1 MKELTKEQQ
10 HLDYLVSEFYKLS
23 EIEQKN
29 LDDIILQ
36 YRKDPKHFEHIVNNI
51 KIRLETLKKAIQNPF
66 FGRII
71 FDNEEKNITNDIYI
85 GRVGVQDENNQILVV
100 DWRAPISSL
109 YYDGELG
116 KTSYEV
122 LGNTISGYLRLKR
135 QFEIENHLIKNYYD
149 IDIVANDQL
158 LQSYLGVNNDKRLKN
173 IVATIQKEQN
183 DIVRKPINT
192 NLIIQGVAGCGK
204 TTVALHRIA
213 YLAYNYKNTIR
224 PSQYMVIGPNKVFM
238 DYIKTVLPDL
248 DVNDVCQQTFEDFA
262 IKYINTDYSII
273 SNKNLYDTNNIRKIK
288 SSLVF
293 RDMLDSYINDF
304 ISSIVDKDLV
314 IKNFKVVD
322 QNVIKN
328 HFDQFLLT
336 SPTLANVVEKTINQ
350 VNNYINE
357 NLGNILSRLS
367 DETYIL
373 LKNEVDPNKREE
385 IKKRHHYIKRE
396 IEQRSKANVKKL
408 FSKANKDVIRIY
420 EDFLKNIAQ
429 YDNNH
434 LVNIEILKKET
445 LATLKNK
452 QLEFEDLSPLMY
464 ISYRIKQN
472 NFSNFRHVVIDE
484 AQDLGQFNFFILK
497 QILNNATFSM
507 YGDLAQ
513 SIYDYRSID
522 SWDEV
527 KKIFDDSCEI
537 INLNKSYRTT
547 DEIMKA
553 ADLILERLD
562 LDKSEDVIRHGDNV
576 SINNVST
583 DDMPAYIIGKVEEF
597 KKKGYKSIAIISKN
611 DLQTKYI
618 NGDLYIE
625 GLYANLLTSQSS
637 DYNINNDIVTISNPL
652 SKGLE
657 FDAVIINDCSED
669 VYNSANPLDMK
680 LLYVAMT
687 RALHELDITYS
698 RELTKPLQQLLN
710 KNKQYIKK

>member
-51 KIRLETLKKAIQNPF
+51 KVRLETLKKAIQNPF

-71 FDNEEKNITNDIYI
+71 FDNEEKKITNDIYI

-262 IKYINTDYSII
+262 IKYINTDYPII

-293 RDMLDSYINDF
+293 RDMLDSYLNDF

-328 HFDQFLLT
+328 YFNQFLLT

-357 NLGNILSRLS
+357 NLGNILSKLS

-373 LKNEVDPNKREE
+373 LKNEVDPNRREE
-385 IKKRHHYIKRE
+385 IKSRHHYIKRE
-396 IEQRSKANVKKL
+396 IEQRSKSNVKKL
-408 FSKANKDVIRIY
+408 FSKANKDVIKIY

-429 YDNNH
+429 YDNNR
-434 LVNIEILKKET
+434 LVNIEMLKKET
-445 LATLKNK
+445 LAILKNK

-472 NFSNFRHVVIDE
+472 NFSNFRHIVIDE
-484 AQDLGQFNFFILK
+484 AQDLGQFNFYILK
-497 QILNNATFSM
+497 EILNNATFSM

-527 KKIFDDSCEI
+527 NKIFDGSCEV

-562 LDKSEDVIRHGDNV
+562 LDKSEDVIRHGDNI

-625 GLYANLLTSQSS
+625 GLYANLVTSQSS
-637 DYNINNDIVTISNPL
+637 DYNINNDIVTISNSL

-657 FDAVIINDCSED
+657 FDAVIINDCSEE

-698 RELTKPLQQLLN
+698 KELTKPLQQLLD
-710 KNKQYIKK
+710 KNKKYIKK